1 MRLTAPDGYTASRSY
16 SVASPPDGSNELELT
31 VERLEDG
38 EVSTFLHD
46 VVEVGDELE
55 VRGPIGGWFV
65 WDGDAP
71 ALLVGGGSGV
81 VPLMAML
88 RLAARTGRADLVRL
102 VVSVRTPDDLYYA
115 DELPGPETT
124 IVYTREA
131 PGPSARPPG
140 PPHRATTFPA
150 RSAPTSPRTSAAPRA
165 SPTPRAPPR
174 RPRRPDRPDPRRAL
188 RTDKLKIAA
197 AGVELRARCLRHAP
211 DSRLG
216 EGVRMLLEG
225 KVVVVS
231 GVGPGLGRE
240 IAAAAA
246 REGASVMMGARTEAN
261 LSAAADEIDPS
272 GKTVGYEVTD
282 ITDADQ
288 AKRLAD
294 AAVEKFGKL
303 DALVNCAA
311 LDTVFGGVQEAD
323 FDEWRKVFDTNVI
336 GSLQVTRA
344 AIPHLK
350 ANGGGSIVFIGSQGM
365 FWPPKGFFQ
374 TAYQSSKAGLLS
386 AVYHLANELGADK
399 IRVNTVVPT
408 WMWGPPV
415 EGYVNSTAQAQGVE
429 PEQVIAG
436 ITVNMP
442 LGEIPTDG
450 DVADAVVFF
459 ASDRARM
466 VTAQTLMINAGEF
479 PH

>member
-1 MRLTAPDGYTASRSY
+1 
-16 SVASPPDGSNELELT
+16 
-31 VERLEDG
+31 
-38 EVSTFLHD
+38 
-46 VVEVGDELE
+46 
-55 VRGPIGGWFV
+55 
-65 WDGDAP
+65 
-71 ALLVGGGSGV
+71 
-81 VPLMAML
+81 
-88 RLAARTGRADLVRL
+88 
-102 VVSVRTPDDLYYA
+102 
-115 DELPGPETT
+115 
-124 IVYTREA
+124 
-131 PGPSARPPG
+131 
-140 PPHRATTFPA
+140 
-150 RSAPTSPRTSAAPRA
+150 
-165 SPTPRAPPR
+165 
-174 RPRRPDRPDPRRAL
+174 
-188 RTDKLKIAA
+188 
-197 AGVELRARCLRHAP
+197 
-211 DSRLG
+211 
-216 EGVRMLLEG
+216 MLLEG

-246 REGASVMMGARTEAN
+246 RDGASVMMGARTEAN

-415 EGYVNSTAQAQGVE
+415 EGYVNSTAQAQGVD
-429 PEQVIAG
+429 PEAG
-436 ITVNMP
+436 HRRHHR
-442 LGEIPTDG
+442 EH
-450 DVADAVVFF
+450 A
-459 ASDRARM
+459 
-466 VTAQTLMINAGEF
+466 AG
-479 PH
+479 